1 MSRRAKAEAAAFDSL
16 RADTLRGARLLTEIL
31 AVRDGALEQ
40 VLGVRLPVTRMRE
53 TLMRTAILQ
62 LGEGRHQNITFYN
75 EVCAHLGSSFAVRTE
90 LDRLAG
96 LGALV
101 LRPNPF
107 DRRAVVI
114 APTIRLVRS
123 YERLIDRLDELF
135 RASLIDTESGR
146 QGIFTDK

>member
-31 AVRDGALEQ
+31 AVRDESLEQ

-75 EVCAHLGSSFAVRTE
+75 EACAHLGSSFAVRTE
-90 LDRLAG
+90 LDRLSG
-96 LGALV
+96 LGVFV
-101 LRPNPF
+101 LNPNPF
-107 DRRAVVI
+107 DRRAVVV
-114 APTIRLVRS
+114 APTKRLVRS
-123 YERLIDRLDELF
+123 YERIIDGLGELF
-135 RASLIDTESGR
+135 RVSLNYAESDR
-146 QGIFTDK
+146 QGGIFR